1 MDGIADMGG
10 SWGWGRASVPTDD
23 EPVFAEPWE
32 GRAFALTLLT
42 MGRVSGRNLDAFRN
56 ALERLSPDDYL
67 EDGYY
72 GRWLNAAELMLTD
85 SAILTPGAVNARVRA
100 NRGEDV
106 DEPAAPE
113 QDAKPD
119 YQPTVAGSLRT
130 VADPPRFAVGDRV
143 RAKDISPEGHTRLV
157 GYLRGRRG
165 VVQRIQ
171 PAALLPD
178 TNAHFEGENPQHVYS
193 VGFES
198 TEVWGSDA
206 EPFQLSA
213 DLFESYLEAAE

>member
-1 MDGIADMGG
+1 MGRTADMGG
-10 SWGWGRASVPTDD
+10 SQDWGRASVPTDD

-42 MGRVSGRNLDAFRN
+42 MGRVSGRNIDAFRH
-56 ALERLSPDDYL
+56 ALGRLSPDDYL
-67 EDGYY
+67 KDGYY

-85 SAILTPGAVNARVRA
+85 SAILAPGAVNARVRA

-106 DEPAAPE
+106 DEPDVPE

-119 YQPTVAGSLRT
+119 YQPTAAGSLRT
-130 VADPPRFAVGDRV
+130 VEHPPRFAVGDRV

-165 VVQRIQ
+165 VVQRIH
-171 PAALLPD
+171 PAAVLPD
-178 TNAHFEGENPQHVYS
+178 THAHFEGENPQHVYA

-213 DLFESYLEAAE
+213 DLYESYLEADS

>member
-1 MDGIADMGG
+1 M
-10 SWGWGRASVPTDD
+10 
-23 EPVFAEPWE
+23 
-32 GRAFALTLLT
+32 
-42 MGRVSGRNLDAFRN
+42 
-56 ALERLSPDDYL
+56 
-67 EDGYY
+67 
-72 GRWLNAAELMLTD
+72 
-85 SAILTPGAVNARVRA
+85 
-100 NRGEDV
+100 
-106 DEPAAPE
+106 
-113 QDAKPD
+113 
-119 YQPTVAGSLRT
+119 
-130 VADPPRFAVGDRV
+130 ADPPRFAVGDRV

>member
-10 SWGWGRASVPTDD
+10 SRDWGRASVPTAD
-23 EPVFAEPWE
+23 EPPFAEPWE

-42 MGRVSGRNLDAFRN
+42 MGRISGQNLDAFRH
-56 ALERLSPDDYL
+56 AMERLSPEDYL

-72 GRWLNAAELMLTD
+72 GRWLNAAELMLTE
-85 SAILTPGAVNARVRA
+85 SAILAPGAVNARVRA

-106 DEPAAPE
+106 DEPPAPE

-119 YQPTVAGSLRT
+119 YQPTAAGSLRT
-130 VADPPRFAVGDRV
+130 VEEPPRFAVGDRV
-143 RAKDISPEGHTRLV
+143 RAKDMDPEGHTRLG

-178 TNAHFEGENPQHVYS
+178 THAHFEGENAQHVYS

-198 TEVWGSDA
+198 TELWGQDA
-206 EPFQLSA
+206 EPFTLSA
-213 DLFESYLEAAE
+213 DLFESYLEADE

>member
-10 SWGWGRASVPTDD
+10 ARGWGRASVPTDD

-119 YQPTVAGSLRT
+119 YQPTAAGSLRT

>member
-10 SWGWGRASVPTDD
+10 SQGWGRASVPTAD
-23 EPVFAEPWE
+23 EPPFAEPWE

-42 MGRVSGRNLDAFRN
+42 MGRISGQNLDAFRH
-56 ALERLSPDDYL
+56 ALERLAPEDYM

-72 GRWLNAAELMLTD
+72 GRWLNAAELMLLD
-85 SAILTPGAVNARVRA
+85 SAILAPGAVNARVQR
-100 NRGEDV
+100 NQGEQV
-106 DEPAAPE
+106 EEPADPE
-113 QDAKPD
+113 PRKPD
-119 YQPTVAGSLRT
+119 YKATAAGSLRT
-130 VADPPRFAVGDRV
+130 VEAAPRFAVGDRV

-165 VVQRIQ
+165 VIRRIQ

-178 TNAHFEGENPQHVYS
+178 SHAHFRGEDPQHVYS

-198 TEVWGSDA
+198 QELWGPDA

-213 DLFESYLEAAE
+213 DLFESYLEADS